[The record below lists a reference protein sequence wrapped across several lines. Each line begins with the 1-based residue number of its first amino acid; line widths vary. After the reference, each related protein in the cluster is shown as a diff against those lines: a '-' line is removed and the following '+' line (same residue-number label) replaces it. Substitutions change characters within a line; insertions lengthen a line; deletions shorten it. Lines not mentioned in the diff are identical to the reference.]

1 MIVKAAYLGII
12 IIWTTT
18 PLAIQWSS
26 GESGYLLAVTA
37 RMAIGLCVLT
47 LLFIFKKLTMPLTRQ
62 AVYVY
67 LLSGLSIFLSMLF
80 VYWGA
85 QFIPSGWIAIIFG
98 LSPIITGIFSSVIF
112 KQNIFS
118 LMKLSGL
125 ILAVTGLGII
135 FGNNISISN
144 SALWGVT
151 AVFISTV
158 THALGAVLIK
168 RVNTTLSGM
177 QATQGGLII
186 AVPLFGMTMISNQAP
201 ADYELSITNWLAI
214 VYLGL
219 IATALGFSLYYFVLK
234 NLDAMKVSMITLIT
248 PVTALLLGAMLN
260 NESLTLSILLGTCL
274 ILAGLAIFEF
284 DKHICLN
291 FTRVSNKIFSEK

>member
-47 LLFIFKKLTMPLTRQ
+47 LLFTFMRLRVPITKQ

-67 LLSGLSIFLSMLF
+67 LLSGLSIFLSMLL

-98 LSPIITGIFSSVIF
+98 LSPIITGIFTSVIF

-118 LMKLSGL
+118 LLKLFGL
-125 ILAVTGLGII
+125 ILAITGLIII
-135 FGNNISISN
+135 FGNNINISDY
-144 SALWGVT
+144 ALCGIT
-151 AVFISTV
+151 AVFISTI

-186 AVPLFGMTMISNQAP
+186 AVPLFGITMIINQGSTG
-201 ADYELSITNWLAI
+201 YELSMANWLAI

-234 NLDAMKVSMITLIT
+234 NLDTMKVSMITLIT
-248 PVTALLLGAMLN
+248 PVTALLLGALLN
-260 NESLTLSILLGTCL
+260 NETLTLSILLGVSL

-284 DKHICLN
+284 DKHICRN
-291 FTRVSNKIFSEK
+291 FTQISNKIFLGK